1 MEVTVMNDL
10 GALLP
15 ISNIG
20 LITPEEVVDL
30 HVTKLKKAKKVYLST
45 NINHKEE
52 NAKQLSFLLLVN
64 RKEDFVYLAEISSY
78 IYFENGG
85 VPNDSKVFSP
95 SQFSEIPCEHWYKL
109 KSITKIEKEDLA
121 DFEMTNKKSMSEY
134 GSLSGYLK
142 NSRRI
147 QLFYVRKKY

>member
-85 VPNDSKVFSP
+85 IPNDSKDFSP
-95 SQFSEIPCEHWYKL
+95 SQFSETPCEHWYKL

-147 QLFYVRKKY
+147 QLFYVRKK